1 MFTLIAF
8 FVASLIA
15 IFTLE
20 GQVRPLDDSA
30 KWDEKSLELQPIAV
44 PVTQSPIRR

>member
-15 IFTLE
+15 IFVLE
-20 GQVRPLDDSA
+20 SQVCPLDDSA
-30 KWDEKSLELQPIAV
+30 KWGQNSELQPIAV
-44 PVTQSPIRR
+44 PVTQSSIRR